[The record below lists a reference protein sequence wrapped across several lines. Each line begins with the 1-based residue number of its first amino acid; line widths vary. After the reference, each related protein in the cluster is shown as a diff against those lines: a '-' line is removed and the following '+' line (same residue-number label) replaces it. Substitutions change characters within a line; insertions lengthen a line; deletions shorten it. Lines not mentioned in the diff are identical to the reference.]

1 MTFTKNRGY
10 KEKMKKISVIGLGF
24 VGLTLAVTNAQKG
37 FFTIGVDNKKEK
49 INNLNKGKAD
59 FFEPDLT
66 KYLKNSLKSKKIQ
79 FTSDTKKAIIKTDI
93 TFVTVGTPSLK
104 SGKSDLSYIK
114 KSLTEIRDILN
125 NKNKI
130 HLIAIKSTLT
140 PQTTQKI
147 ILPIFK
153 NLIVKNKL
161 YLVVNPEFLRE
172 GYAIK
177 DILEPHLIVIGE
189 QDKKSGAILKKYYSE
204 FYKNPP
210 EIIRTDFTTAELIKY
225 TNNAFLATKIS
236 FINSIANLCQ
246 KIPEVD
252 VNKISYAIGKD
263 KRIGSLFLQAG
274 PGFGGSCLPKDLS
287 GLINFSNQVGSSDLF
302 FKAIKEV
309 NNSQLKLIIGLM
321 KKLNVLNKQKTI
333 SILGLAFKKNTDDI
347 REAASEKLV
356 KKLLSLGLKINV
368 HDPMAIDNFREI
380 FGSKIT
386 YYDKIMD
393 CLKNSDCCIILTE
406 WDDYKKL
413 KQSDFIKI
421 MKTKNV
427 IDARRILDPIKFEK
441 INFVALGLGKK

>member
-1 MTFTKNRGY
+1 MY
-10 KEKMKKISVIGLGF
+10 KISVIGLGF
-24 VGLTLAVTNAQKG
+24 VGLTLAVTNAKKG

-49 INNLNKGKAD
+49 INNLSKGKID

-79 FTSDTKKAIIKTDI
+79 FTSDIKKAVLKTDI

-104 SGKSDLSYIK
+104 SGKPDLSYIK
-114 KSLTEIRDILN
+114 KSLTEIKNILN
-125 NKNKI
+125 KKRKP
-130 HLIAIKSTLT
+130 HLVVIKSTLS
-140 PQTTQKI
+140 PLTTQKI

-153 NLIVKNKL
+153 NLINKHNFG
-161 YLVVNPEFLRE
+161 LVVNPEFLRE

-177 DILEPHLIVIGE
+177 DILEPYMIVIGE
-189 QDKKSGAILKKYYSE
+189 QDKKSGDILKKYYKN

-210 EIIRTDFTTAELIKY
+210 EIIRVNFTTAELIKY

-263 KRIGSLFLQAG
+263 ERIGSLFLQAG

-287 GLINFSNQVGSSDLF
+287 GLINFSNEVGSSDSF

-309 NNSQLKLIIGLM
+309 NNIQLELIINLM
-321 KKLNVLNKQKTI
+321 KKMKILNKQKTI

-356 KKLLSLGLKINV
+356 RRLLSLGLKINV
-368 HDPMAIDNFREI
+368 HDPMAINNFREI
-380 FGSKIT
+380 FGNKII
-386 YYDKIMD
+386 YHEKIKN
-393 CLKNSDCCIILTE
+393 CLENTNCCVILTE

-413 KQSDFIKI
+413 KQSDFVKF
-421 MKTKNV
+421 MKLPNV
-427 IDARRILDPIKFEK
+427 IDARRILDPAKFEK
-441 INFVALGLGKK
+441 INFIALGLGKN